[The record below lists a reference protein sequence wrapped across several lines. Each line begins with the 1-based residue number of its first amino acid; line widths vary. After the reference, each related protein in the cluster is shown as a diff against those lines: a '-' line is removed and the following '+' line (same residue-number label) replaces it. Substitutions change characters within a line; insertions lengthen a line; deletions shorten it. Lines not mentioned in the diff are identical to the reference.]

1 MRATGR
7 SKDSSY
13 TPIAQDC
20 TRVNLPCQTVVLP
33 DRRNLRSSRGGPR
46 PEKNRDF
53 ALAGISSRSLVPKS
67 QSQKYAAG
75 LGRFG
80 LALEFPC
87 FKWSGCAYRC
97 KRFGP
102 AGLSAGSNTAAQLC
116 TNLLRVERTRRSL
129 RRYARL
135 KPCCFVVFPAILM
148 VLGFHRLVAGLF
160 SRAPRK

>member
-20 TRVNLPCQTVVLP
+20 NPCKSSVSNGGSAGPKEFAV
-33 DRRNLRSSRGGPR
+33 SRGGPR

-53 ALAGISSRSLVPKS
+53 ALAGISNRSLVPQ

-116 TNLLRVERTRRSL
+116 TNLLRVERTRRVFG
-129 RRYARL
+129 RYARL
-135 KPCCFVVFPAILM
+135 GPCCFVVFPANTLCA
-148 VLGFHRLVAGLF
+148 RLPSPGRRIVQPR
-160 SRAPRK
+160 SRK